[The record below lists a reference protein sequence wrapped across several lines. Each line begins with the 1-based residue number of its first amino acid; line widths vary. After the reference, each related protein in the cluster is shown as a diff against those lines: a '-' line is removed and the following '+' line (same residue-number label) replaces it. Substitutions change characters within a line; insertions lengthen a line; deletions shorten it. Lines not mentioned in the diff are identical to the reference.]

1 LHRVALLSPINQ
13 MKQFVKDT
21 MKPREAK
28 REVKQEEKVKESKAS
43 SRRKPRVQ
51 VKRIDGKLSKQLR
64 VHSSHFQALGDVEP
78 SLAASLIDPNT
89 VYKTKMTFN
98 PSVFSTSVGG
108 VLSGFIS
115 VDPTISS
122 YNEFS
127 TWAGLFSEVRI
138 ARVSLIVCNVNPHYD
153 AFAAGDIKTSI
164 PIAWDDALN
173 NTTPTSVNAVTD
185 NAHVFYHGLADPSPS
200 MHAVDTQDRGWAVT
214 SATDPG
220 PFAGCTGSWY
230 FYQSGLTGS
239 APYLQCY
246 LAVEFQWRNRV

>member
-1 LHRVALLSPINQ
+1 MQNH
-13 MKQFVKDT
+13 KD
-21 MKPREAK
+21 KPRETK
-28 REVKQEEKVKESKAS
+28 REVKQEEKKVKPVTSQKQ
-43 SRRKPRVQ
+43 PRV
-51 VKRIDGKLSKQLR
+51 VKSRARQPKNCRVSR
-64 VHSSHFQALGDVEP
+64 VHSSHFQGLGDVEP

-89 VYKTKMTFN
+89 IYKTKMTFN
-98 PSVFSTSVGG
+98 PAVFSTSVGG

-127 TWAGLFSEVRI
+127 TWAGLFSEVKI
-138 ARVSLIVCNVNPHYD
+138 ARVALVVANVNPHYD

-185 NAHVFYHGLADPSPS
+185 NAHVFYHGLGDPSPS
-200 MHAVDTQDRGWAVT
+200 MHAVNTQNRGWAVT

-230 FYQSGLTGS
+230 FYQSGLTSS

-246 LAVEFQWRNRV
+246 LAVEFDWRNRV